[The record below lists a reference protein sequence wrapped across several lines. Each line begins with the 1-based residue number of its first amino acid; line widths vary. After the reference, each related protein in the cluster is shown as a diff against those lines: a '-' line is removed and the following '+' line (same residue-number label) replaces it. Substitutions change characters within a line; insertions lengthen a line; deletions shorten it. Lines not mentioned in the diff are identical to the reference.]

1 MRIILY
7 LYLSKEYKGYNFFM
21 NINLERLS
29 QAKVTS
35 ALMIINVIIF
45 VLMSLSG
52 GSESIENLIRFGA
65 NSKILVGEGDWWRLF
80 TASFIHIGFFHIM
93 FNMYFLYNIGPI
105 FERLYGSV
113 GFLIIYLVCGI
124 FGNLVSYAFG
134 DVYTVS
140 AGASTSLYGLLGIA
154 IGMMVVYRDDA
165 ILHSFGA
172 SFVSIVVINVIYSFL
187 MPGVGVLGHLGGFV
201 GGFILANA
209 LPVVGRDLSIPRQV
223 VAGLATLAL
232 AFILIRIGNKSL
244 LGV

>member
-1 MRIILY
+1 
-7 LYLSKEYKGYNFFM
+7 M

-35 ALMIINVIIF
+35 ALMIINVIVF
-45 VLMSLSG
+45 ALMTLSG

-80 TASFIHIGFFHIM
+80 TASFIHIGFFHIL

-105 FERLYGSV
+105 FERLYGSA
-113 GFLIIYLVCGI
+113 GFLIIYLICGI

>member
-1 MRIILY
+1 
-7 LYLSKEYKGYNFFM
+7 M

-154 IGMMVVYRDDA
+154 IGMMLVYRDDA

>member
-1 MRIILY
+1 
-7 LYLSKEYKGYNFFM
+7 M

-35 ALMIINVIIF
+35 ALMIINVIVF

-52 GSESIENLIRFGA
+52 GSESIENLIKFGA